1 VVKASVSH
9 NRKIGNG
16 MSTLEHAIALATNAH
31 KGQQDKNGS
40 PYILHPLRL
49 MTRMGSAIDKIVA
62 VLHDVV
68 EDTPVTIRDLKEKGF
83 SSDVLDAVDC
93 LTRRKDETYDAFIER
108 CKANPIAMRVKI
120 ADLEDNMDIR
130 RFDTLRAEDLE
141 RLNKY
146 LKAWRGLTGEM

>member
-1 VVKASVSH
+1 
-9 NRKIGNG
+9 

-62 VLHDVV
+62 ALHDVV
-68 EDTPVTIRDLKEKGF
+68 EDTSVTIQDLKEKGF
-83 SSDVLDAVDC
+83 SRDVLDAVDC
-93 LTRRKDETYDAFIER
+93 LTRRQDETYDAFIER
-108 CKANPIAMRVKI
+108 CKTNPIAMRVKI

-130 RFDTLRAEDLE
+130 RFDKLQAEDLE

-146 LKAWRGLTGEM
+146 LKAWRGLTGET